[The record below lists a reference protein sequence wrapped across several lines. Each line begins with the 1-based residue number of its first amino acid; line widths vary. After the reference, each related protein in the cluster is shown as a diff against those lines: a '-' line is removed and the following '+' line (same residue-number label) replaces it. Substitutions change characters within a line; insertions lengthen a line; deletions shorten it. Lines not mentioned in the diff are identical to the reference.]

1 MEGGAGFEPG
11 GFVCS
16 SLTVKESR
24 SWSHARNHLTDEATL
39 NRPRPRIETLA
50 DLIFGLALS
59 VGAITL
65 VSQPPTSASGIYN
78 DLGTFGF
85 SFIILISI
93 WLRYTRIMSV
103 MPVENAWSTRLN
115 AALLFSVSVEPF
127 LFGLLTRP
135 PDLSPTLLFS
145 FEGTASTLYALDL
158 GGMMAIQ
165 GFFSLTLASEEK
177 RLVSKEF
184 AEQFRRE
191 ANGLFV
197 ASGAFLVSILPFFYT
212 TSLGPLGP
220 IRYYVWLAPLLI
232 VWLRRGLATSRGE
245 GIGSGSRT

>member
-1 MEGGAGFEPG
+1 M
-11 GFVCS
+11 
-16 SLTVKESR
+16 
-24 SWSHARNHLTDEATL
+24 
-39 NRPRPRIETLA
+39 
-50 DLIFGLALS
+50 
-59 VGAITL
+59 GAITL
-65 VSQPPTSASGIYN
+65 VSQPPTTVWGIYN

-93 WLRYTRIMSV
+93 WLHYTRIMSV
-103 MPVENAWSTRLN
+103 MPVETARTTRLN

-135 PDLSPTLLFS
+135 PEISSTLLFS

-177 RLVSKEF
+177 GLVSKEF
-184 AEQFRRE
+184 ARQFRQE
-191 ANGLFV
+191 AKGLFV

-212 TSLGPLGP
+212 TSVGPLGP
-220 IRYYVWLAPLLI
+220 IRYYVWVAPLFI
-232 VWLRRGLATSRGE
+232 VWLRRGLRTSMGK
-245 GIGSGSRT
+245 